1 MLHMYTR
8 CVHCVYHTRSRYM
21 NTLSWLSLEL
31 HTSIA
36 PALPLG
42 WAPTYRDQQ
51 ITKTTKGD
59 KHQLSYFEGLLFWE
73 LEPALLVLRNWLG
86 SEWTRTKYEWINNKW
101 LSITWPCTCCLC
113 CSLFSV
119 SCWFGREQLSWQWIS
134 SIEVHRES
142 LLSPLQLKMVA
153 ILLLQLLQVPE
164 RDSSR
169 VKVLSYTFH
178 PAPLNN
184 FMIFFYQNIDYWWFP
199 YYNGSDFN
207 ECISIFQTFN
217 KFSFFKGKGRR
228 VGGG

>member
-73 LEPALLVLRNWLG
+73 LEPALLVLWNWLG
-86 SEWTRTKYEWINNKW
+86 SEWTQTKYEQINNLQQRK
-101 LSITWPCTCCLC
+101 STCTYMYQNECQLHEHVPAVFAVR
-113 CSLFSV
+113 CSLWAVDLEGS
-119 SCWFGREQLSWQWIS
+119 SWVDS
-134 SIEVHRES
+134 ELAPLRYTENPCS
-142 LLSPLQLKMVA
+142 LLS
-153 ILLLQLLQVPE
+153 
-164 RDSSR
+164 SSR
-169 VKVLSYTFH
+169 WWLSFCCSCFKCLKETR
-178 PAPLNN
+178 AQLR
-184 FMIFFYQNIDYWWFP
+184 
-199 YYNGSDFN
+199 YYRILS
-207 ECISIFQTFN
+207 T
-217 KFSFFKGKGRR
+217 RHR
-228 VGGG
+228 